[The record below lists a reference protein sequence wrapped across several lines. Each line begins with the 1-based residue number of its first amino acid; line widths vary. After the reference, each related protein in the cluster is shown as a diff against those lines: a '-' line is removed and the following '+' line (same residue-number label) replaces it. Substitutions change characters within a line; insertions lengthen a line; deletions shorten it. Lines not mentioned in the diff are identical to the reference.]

1 MKFEQKLNTMHSA
14 HRDLENKYKRVL
26 TELINVKRSE
36 QILTDTLA
44 NKNKEMVDFK
54 SLKQE

>member
-1 MKFEQKLNTMHSA
+1 MHSA

-36 QILTDTLA
+36 QILTDTLV
-44 NKNKEMVDFK
+44 NKNKEMVDLK
-54 SLKQE
+54 SLKQG